1 MKFVYLTIFVILFLY
16 VNIKYMSII
25 QQPHE
30 VYKFQKYITT
40 NDIKALYHVY
50 YNNKQMI
57 TLTLIIDGKYVQTF
71 SIFRGKINYQ
81 GEQIDLE
88 TTITVGYGI
97 FELGIPKLNIKI
109 VFKLN
114 SVVKYIHDDNV
125 YDVDHVTCRFYN

>member
-1 MKFVYLTIFVILFLY
+1 MILLLY
-16 VNIKYMSII
+16 VNFKYMNIV

-40 NDIKALYHVY
+40 NDLKALYHVY
-50 YNNKQMI
+50 YNNKQMM
-57 TLTLIIDGKYVQTF
+57 TLTLIMDKYVQTF
-71 SIFRGKINYQ
+71 SIFGGKINYQ
-81 GEQIDLE
+81 GEQINLE

-97 FELGIPKLNIKI
+97 FELGIPNLNIKI

-114 SVVKYIHDDNV
+114 SIVKYINNDGE

>member
-1 MKFVYLTIFVILFLY
+1 MKFMYLTIFVILFLY
-16 VNIKYMSII
+16 VNFKYMSII

-40 NDIKALYHVY
+40 NDVKALYHVY

-57 TLTLIIDGKYVQTF
+57 TLTLIMDGKYVQTF
-71 SIFRGKINYQ
+71 SIFRGKVNYQ
-81 GEQIDLE
+81 GEQINLE

-114 SVVKYIHDDNV
+114 SIVKYINDDGE

>member
-1 MKFVYLTIFVILFLY
+1 M
-16 VNIKYMSII
+16 NIV

-40 NDIKALYHVY
+40 NDLKTLYEMY

-57 TLTLIIDGKYVQTF
+57 TLTLIMDKYVQTF

-81 GEQIDLE
+81 GEQINLE
-88 TTITVGYGI
+88 ITITVGYGI

-109 VFKLN
+109 LFKLN
-114 SVVKYIHDDNV
+114 SVVKYINKGIER
-125 YDVDHVTCRFYN
+125 DVDHVTCRYYN

>member
-1 MKFVYLTIFVILFLY
+1 MKFMYLTIFVILFLY
-16 VNIKYMSII
+16 VNFKYMSII

-40 NDIKALYHVY
+40 NDLKALYHVY

-57 TLTLIIDGKYVQTF
+57 TLTLIMDGKYVQTF
-71 SIFRGKINYQ
+71 SIFRGKVNYQ
-81 GEQIDLE
+81 GEQINLE

-114 SVVKYIHDDNV
+114 SIVKYINDDGE

>member
-1 MKFVYLTIFVILFLY
+1 MKFMYLTIFVILFLY
-16 VNIKYMSII
+16 VNFKYMSII

-40 NDIKALYHVY
+40 NDLKALYHIY

-57 TLTLIIDGKYVQTF
+57 TLTLIMDGKYVQTF

-81 GEQIDLE
+81 GEQINLE
-88 TTITVGYGI
+88 TIITVGYGI

-109 VFKLN
+109 MFKLN
-114 SVVKYIHDDNV
+114 SIVKYINDNGE

>member
-1 MKFVYLTIFVILFLY
+1 MKFMYLTIFVILFLY
-16 VNIKYMSII
+16 VNFKYMSIT

-40 NDIKALYHVY
+40 NDLKALYHVY

-57 TLTLIIDGKYVQTF
+57 TLTLIMDGKYVQTF

-81 GEQIDLE
+81 GEQINLE

-109 VFKLN
+109 MFKLN
-114 SVVKYIHDDNV
+114 SIVKYINDNGE

>member
-1 MKFVYLTIFVILFLY
+1 MKIMYLTIFMILLLY
-16 VNIKYMSII
+16 VNFKYMNIV

-40 NDIKALYHVY
+40 NDLKTLYHVY

-57 TLTLIIDGKYVQTF
+57 TLTLIMDKYVQTF
-71 SIFRGKINYQ
+71 SIFGGKINYQ
-81 GEQIDLE
+81 GEQINLE

-97 FELGIPKLNIKI
+97 FELKIPKLNIKI

-114 SVVKYIHDDNV
+114 SIVKYINNDGE

>member
-1 MKFVYLTIFVILFLY
+1 MKFMYLTIFVILFLY
-16 VNIKYMSII
+16 VNFKYMSII

-40 NDIKALYHVY
+40 NDLKALYHVY

-57 TLTLIIDGKYVQTF
+57 TLTLIMDGKYVQTF
-71 SIFRGKINYQ
+71 SIFRGKVNYQ
-81 GEQIDLE
+81 GEQINLE
-88 TTITVGYGI
+88 TTITVGYRI

-114 SVVKYIHDDNV
+114 SIVKYINDDGE